1 MEFEPNK
8 KIDKPNFLNEQ
19 LFIDELEVNKIPKI
33 LKSY

>member
-1 MEFEPNK
+1 MEFETNK